1 MSKQHHYNVTVEW
14 TGNTGQGTKSYTSY
28 SRNHSIRSESKTII
42 EASSDPA
49 FRGDPQRYNPEE
61 LLLSSVSS
69 CHMLWYLHFCTQ
81 HNITVL
87 TYIDQPKGTMLENE
101 DGSGYFTGIILY
113 PQIEIAE
120 EDQVELA
127 KDLHHK
133 ANTYCFIAN
142 SLNFKVQH
150 DCTIKVRK

>member
-28 SRNHSIRSESKTII
+28 SRNHSIRSESKAII

-87 TYIDQPKGTMLENE
+87 TYTDQPEGTMLENE
-101 DGSGYFTGIILY
+101 DGSGYFTGIILC

-120 EDQVELA
+120 EDKVELA

-142 SLNFKVQH
+142 SLNFKVEH
-150 DCTIKVRK
+150 DCIIKVRK

>member
-1 MSKQHHYNVTVEW
+1 MSKQHQYSLTVEW
-14 TGNTGQGTKSYTSY
+14 TGSTGQGTKSYTSY
-28 SRNHSIRSESKTII
+28 SRNHTIQSESKAII

-69 CHMLWYLHFCTQ
+69 CHMLWYLHFCSQ

-87 TYIDQPKGTMLENE
+87 TYVDQPEGTMLENG
-101 DGSGYFTGIILY
+101 DGSGYFTGITLH

-120 EDQVELA
+120 EDKIALA
-127 KDLHHK
+127 QDLHRK

-142 SLNFKVQH
+142 SLNFKIEH
-150 DCTIKVRK
+150 KAIIKVGK